1 VSHVSAEA
9 GRQQP
14 IAREPADR
22 RALAVMTTAH
32 GIQHLY
38 VAGLAVSYPF
48 VVAQFHVSYAVLGAV
63 LTVSGVLGGVLQGS
77 AGLARRASTA
87 VMLVGQNAGMAC
99 ASLLGAIAPGFGVF
113 SGARI
118 LGSVTSWPQHPVGS
132 AYLARRFPH
141 RRASVLSWHV
151 AGGSAGT
158 VVAPLMVS
166 ALIGVAGWRWALVA
180 LGAALAAGGLLVR
193 LALPPEAATAPPGK
207 DAPAGDTAP
216 ADGAAQSPAP
226 PARLRELLRRP
237 EVAAV
242 LAASSI
248 AAGGRGLG
256 TLTTYIPAYLR
267 SGLHMPAL
275 TVGVLFTVVMAAGI
289 AGPLAAGSLA
299 DRFGRARTLV
309 LTYLAGAV
317 ALAWFGFAGHD
328 LAALVILGICVGVF
342 AYAESP
348 LLQSVFSDLAEHAAG
363 GREGRGGQADDGQ
376 ADRGRARSAFGAYFA
391 IAYGVGAL
399 WNAVIGWIVTAAGF
413 GTAFAV
419 MAASFAASAAVIAAF
434 ARDRRHEPA

>member
-1 VSHVSAEA
+1 
-9 GRQQP
+9 
-14 IAREPADR
+14 
-22 RALAVMTTAH
+22 MTTAH

-158 VVAPLMVS
+158 VVAPLLVS
-166 ALIGVAGWRWALVA
+166 TLIGVAGWRWALAA

-193 LALPPEAATAPPGK
+193 LALPPEAATSPPGK
-207 DAPAGDTAP
+207 DAPPGDPAGDTAL
-216 ADGAAQSPAP
+216 AGGAAQSPPP
-226 PARLRELLRRP
+226 PARLHELLRRP

-275 TVGVLFTVVMAAGI
+275 TVGALFTVIMAAGI
-289 AGPLAAGSLA
+289 AGPLVAGSLA

-317 ALAWFGFAGHD
+317 ALLWFGFTGQD
-328 LAALVILGICVGVF
+328 LAALVILGICVGF
-342 AYAESP
+342 LAYAESP
-348 LLQSVFSDLAEHAAG
+348 LLQSVFSDLAGHAAG
-363 GREGRGGQADDGQ
+363 SREGRGGQGGGGQ
-376 ADRGRARSAFGAYFA
+376 ADRGHARSAFGAYFA

-413 GTAFAV
+413 GAAFAV
-419 MAASFAASAAVIAAF
+419 MAASFAASAAIIAAF
-434 ARDRRHEPA
+434 AGDRRRKPA